1 MHSRDQERERLESN
15 DPQPGMSRF
24 DRGWEAANGV
34 NSLNLREPRDIVD
47 DLTMSA
53 GALTARQVAIYAG
66 DRTSARAM
74 LEAAEVCK
82 RAADEIER
90 LRRNTGCARNQGTTQ
105 FCAEALDAQRE
116 IARLR
121 AELRSYTGDGHAIVE
136 PFIPEAM

>member
-74 LEAAEVCK
+74 FDAAEVCK

-90 LRRNTGCARNQGTTQ
+90 LRAELAKVRAERDEAWRKYLGEGWTD
-105 FCAEALDAQRE
+105 CAELAADLADRDARE
-116 IARLR
+116 
-121 AELRSYTGDGHAIVE
+121 GDA
-136 PFIPEAM
+136 